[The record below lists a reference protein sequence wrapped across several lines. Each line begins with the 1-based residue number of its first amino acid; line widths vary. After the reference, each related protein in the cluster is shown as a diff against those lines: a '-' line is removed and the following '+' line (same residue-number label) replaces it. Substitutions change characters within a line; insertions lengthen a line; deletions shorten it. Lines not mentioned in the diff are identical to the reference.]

1 MVGIRA
7 FMNVYFF
14 GSRHEVCEAAGGVT
28 SMNQFLEKFF
38 PSVLEKE
45 RAASSQ
51 NNYCKYD
58 SHLISMFTSS
68 LYLAALTSSLIAST
82 VTRKLGRKL
91 SMLLGGL
98 LFFVGAF
105 INCFS
110 RFVWML
116 ILGRILQGFGVG
128 FANQVS
134 LIRRIHI
141 YNLDARSIVVV
152 FAVCSTLPL

>member
-1 MVGIRA
+1 MDR
-7 FMNVYFF
+7 
-14 GSRHEVCEAAGGVT
+14 
-28 SMNQFLEKFF
+28 FLEKFF
-38 PSVLEKE
+38 PSFLEKE

-68 LYLAALTSSLIAST
+68 LYLAALVSSLIAST

-98 LFFVGAF
+98 LFCVGAL
-105 INCFS
+105 INCS
-110 RFVWML
+110 ARFVWML

-134 LIRRIHI
+134 FISTIHIHI
-141 YNLDARSIVVV
+141 YFTCLIWMLNC
-152 FAVCSTLPL
+152 CSLFHSTYLR